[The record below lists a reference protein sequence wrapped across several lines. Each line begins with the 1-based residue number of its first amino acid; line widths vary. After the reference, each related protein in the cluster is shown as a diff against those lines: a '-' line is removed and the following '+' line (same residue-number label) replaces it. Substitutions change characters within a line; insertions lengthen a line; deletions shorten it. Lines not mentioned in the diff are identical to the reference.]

1 MKIKLIDN
9 LKTQLVDEL
18 IVQIDQSDQ
27 MKIAVAFANESGYKL
42 LENSLRCFLSKNG
55 YATFIV
61 GLDFHTTEPAV
72 LQELHS
78 LSKSHFGLELICFR
92 RNLKNVAGYHPK
104 MYLFNNEQERFTAI
118 IGSSNLT
125 YGGLVSNI
133 EANLE
138 ISFLSEELFLD
149 MTETFLKLKVSEQ
162 KIIPNSDYIDAYSE
176 LYKKYKRKK
185 SINEDKKLSRLI
197 EIEKNLR
204 KPKINADDLFGWKK
218 IVFEKIPVHVF
229 SAGDM
234 YKYEEEFKEIYPDNQ
249 NIKAKIRQQLQYLER
264 LNYIQ
269 KIARDQWK
277 KK

>member
-1 MKIKLIDN
+1 MKVKLIDN

-18 IVQIDQSDQ
+18 IVQIDQSTQ
-27 MKIAVAFANESGYKL
+27 MKIAVAFANESGYRL
-42 LENSLRCFLSKNG
+42 LEKSLRGFLSKNG
-55 YATFIV
+55 YASFIV

-78 LSKSHFGLELICFR
+78 LAKNYFGLELICFR
-92 RNLKNVAGYHPK
+92 GNMENVAGYHPK
-104 MYLFNNEQERFTAI
+104 MYLFNNRQEKFTAI

-133 EANLE
+133 EVNLE
-138 ISFLSEELFLD
+138 IFSPSEELISD
-149 MTETFLKLKVSEQ
+149 MTETFLKLKISEQ
-162 KIIPNSDYIDAYSE
+162 KIIPNDDYIDAYSK
-176 LYKKYKRKK
+176 LYKKLKK
-185 SINEDKKLSRLI
+185 KKPSIETKELSLLI

-204 KPKINADDLFGWKK
+204 KPKINANDLFGWKR
-218 IVFEKIPVHVF
+218 IVFEKIPDYVF

-234 YKYEEEFKEIYPDNQ
+234 YKYKEEFKEIYPDNQ
-249 NIKAKIRQQLQYLER
+249 NIKAKIRQQLQYLEK
-264 LNYIQ
+264 LGYIQ